1 VPDPLRSPAVP
12 PRALAL
18 SVAALVVPVA
28 TVAIFPDWTSSGGG
42 MLIWL
47 TALIPA
53 FLLSYYRGLQGVA
66 IALAGGMAVITATQ
80 ISIVT
85 FDIAQPN
92 WRLLAAIVVAYLA
105 VSVGIAALSEL
116 LRRERA
122 AAELLALV
130 DRLTGL
136 PNRRH
141 VEDVLEREFAAA
153 ERGRGL
159 AVVLFDLD
167 HFKRVNDRHGHA
179 AGDKTLQEFAAVL
192 EANTRRENLSG
203 RFGGEEFIAVLRDVD
218 VDAALVFAQRV
229 VDALR
234 ERPLPWGSQTVSA
247 GVAHYQRGM
256 GSYEVLVG
264 EADRALYQAKN
275 GGRDRVCVAVP
286 LASAPIAPAAPPAS
300 SAAPPSPPPPPGASP
315 TRARVWI
322 IDDDPTI
329 RQLVKRILV
338 DQRLDLWDTGDAAE
352 AIARYAATPVEERP
366 AVIVTD
372 VIMPVMTGMRMID
385 QIALI
390 EPRLRVIYM
399 SGYVQSMITWQGPP
413 ATIVDFL
420 EKPIGADVLVAAVQ
434 RMLARGPVVTELP
447 R

>member
-1 VPDPLRSPAVP
+1 M
-12 PRALAL
+12 
-18 SVAALVVPVA
+18 LV
-28 TVAIFPDWTSSGGG
+28 
-42 MLIWL
+42 WL

-53 FLLSYYRGLQGVA
+53 FLLSYYRGLQGVT

-80 ISIVT
+80 VSIVA

-92 WRLLAAIVVAYLA
+92 WRLLAAIVVAYLG

-122 AAELLALV
+122 AAELLALI

-141 VEDVLEREFAAA
+141 VEDVMEREFAAA

-167 HFKRVNDRHGHA
+167 NFKRVNDRHGHA
-179 AGDKTLQEFAAVL
+179 AGDTTLREFAAVL

-218 VDAALVFAQRV
+218 ADEALVFAQRV

-234 ERPLPWGSQTVSA
+234 ARPLPWGVQTVSA

-264 EADRALYQAKN
+264 EADRALYQAKH

-286 LASAPIAPAAPPAS
+286 LATAPSAPAS
-300 SAAPPSPPPPPGASP
+300 ALALPTPRGASP
-315 TRARVWI
+315 TRARIWI
-322 IDDDPTI
+322 IDDDPSI
-329 RQLVKRILV
+329 RQLVKRMLV
-338 DQRLDLWDTGDAAE
+338 DQRHDMWDTGDAAE
-352 AIARYAATPVEERP
+352 AIARFAATPVDQRP
-366 AVIVTD
+366 DVIVTD

-399 SGYVQSMITWQGPP
+399 SGNVQSMITWQGPP

-434 RMLARGPVVTELP
+434 RMLARGPVVAELP
-447 R
+447 T